1 MGLIE
6 EIKKP
11 FNIVMLILAI
21 ASVLF
26 TTIFYFMSIKK
37 TEFSYSIEGTT
48 KIIDS
53 ELTGPKIRV
62 FSDNNK
68 EITSDIYS
76 SSIILWNSGDY
87 PINNDDIRVR
97 PSIIITGINEL
108 ISNPTTKESHSLVT
122 NFELLRDTIEKN
134 KFNLNWKYF
143 DPQNAVRI
151 NFLYTAKDDI
161 RFDIEISGNILGVEE
176 FHRVE
181 IERYRYN
188 KSYVYIIMIPVAALL
203 LILSI
208 YNLNSFR
215 RKSSIKYLGEI
226 NLVLAILL
234 FLFSIYI
241 GFFYSI
247 KTPIF

>member
-1 MGLIE
+1 MGFIE

-37 TEFSYSIEGTT
+37 TEFSYSIEATT

-53 ELTGPKIRV
+53 KLTGPKIRV
-62 FSDNNK
+62 FSDNNN

-97 PSIIITGINEL
+97 PSIIISGISEL
-108 ISNPTTKESHSLVT
+108 ISNPTTKESHPLVT
-122 NFELLRDTIEKN
+122 KFKLHKDTIEEN

-143 DPQNAVRI
+143 DPQKAVRI
-151 NFLYTAKDDI
+151 NFLYTAKDDNS
-161 RFDIEISGNILGVEE
+161 FDIEIEGNILGVEE

-181 IERYRYN
+181 IEPYKN
-188 KSYVYIIMIPVAALL
+188 KKSYIIIMISLIALL
-203 LILSI
+203 IIISTYALIR
-208 YNLNSFR
+208 FR
-215 RKSSIKYLGEI
+215 RTSSRKYFYII
-226 NLVLAILL
+226 NLVMAILML
-234 FLFSIYI
+234 FFVIYM